1 MIIATAGHV
10 DHGKTSLVNALT
22 GIDTDRL
29 KEEKQRGLTI
39 DLGFAYSDAES
50 GERLGFVDV
59 PGHTKFISNML
70 AGVSAIDC
78 ALLVV
83 AADDGVMPQTLEHL
97 EILNLLGIDYG
108 LIALTK
114 IDRCDE
120 EQISRTL
127 EQINEVVSRTFLKDA
142 EIYPVSSTTNEGMET
157 LQVALEL
164 TADDIGHRKQNG
176 QFRLAIDRR
185 FSIKG
190 SGVVVTGSV
199 FSGKIS
205 VGDELFLMPQFIPVR
220 IRGLHTQNQ
229 KAASAIAG
237 DRCAVNISG
246 QGLELEHIHRGNWLT
261 TNSAVATSRVDIEI
275 AISHSETRP
284 LSHWTPVHIH
294 SAASHV
300 TGRVALLETTDS
312 TKIAPGQ
319 KGLAQLVFD
328 PPINLC
334 FGDRVIIRD
343 QAATRTIGGGKV
355 INTTSPKRG
364 RAKPERI
371 KQLRQLNPSSIDA
384 SLSALIQGEL
394 YGVELKTLRE
404 KFNLTDTE
412 LASYLDTSGFD
423 TVSNQLV
430 IPKNRLEA
438 VKDGLIEKL
447 EDWHKTNP
455 SKSGLPRNKIRQMLK
470 SWHQGLFDR
479 IIDGLIISEELLQDG
494 NLIQRPGYGVQ
505 LNNKEMSTWE
515 AVIPHLQ
522 LELLKPPVLHELAS
536 AVSLEPKQ
544 LEKILNQV
552 VKTGSLV
559 RPVKNRFFLP
569 EAMPQLM
576 AAMSRAA
583 DDKQQFTVQQYRD
596 QTGIGRNL
604 SIEILEYFDR
614 QGVTRRVGD
623 VRQIMNPE
631 NHQGYK

>member
-59 PGHTKFISNML
+59 PGHTKFINNML

-114 IDRCDE
+114 IDRCDD

-164 TADDIGHRKQNG
+164 TADGIGHRRQNG

-319 KGLAQLVFD
+319 KGLAQLVFN

-430 IPKNRLEA
+430 ISKSRLEA
-438 VKDGLIEKL
+438 AKDGLIEKL

-623 VRQIMNPE
+623 VRQIMNLE
-631 NHQGYK
+631 NHQG

>member
-22 GIDTDRL
+22 GVDTDRL

-78 ALLVV
+78 ALLVI

-164 TADDIGHRKQNG
+164 TADDIGHRRQNG

-261 TNSAVATSRVDIEI
+261 TNSALATSRVDIEI
-275 AISHSETRP
+275 AISRSETRP
-284 LSHWTPVHIH
+284 FSHWTPVHIH

-319 KGLAQLVFD
+319 KGLAQLVFN

-371 KQLRQLNPSSIDA
+371 EQLRQLNPSSIDA
-384 SLSALIQGEL
+384 SLAALIQGEL
-394 YGVELKTLRE
+394 YGVELKTIRE

-412 LASYLDTSGFD
+412 LANYLDTSGFE

-430 IPKNRLEA
+430 IPKDRLEA

-470 SWHQGLFDR
+470 SCHQGLFAR
-479 IIDGLIISEELLQDG
+479 SFY
-494 NLIQRPGYGVQ
+494 R
-505 LNNKEMSTWE
+505 
-515 AVIPHLQ
+515 
-522 LELLKPPVLHELAS
+522 
-536 AVSLEPKQ
+536 
-544 LEKILNQV
+544 
-552 VKTGSLV
+552 
-559 RPVKNRFFLP
+559 
-569 EAMPQLM
+569 M
-576 AAMSRAA
+576 A
-583 DDKQQFTVQQYRD
+583 T
-596 QTGIGRNL
+596 
-604 SIEILEYFDR
+604 
-614 QGVTRRVGD
+614 
-623 VRQIMNPE
+623 
-631 NHQGYK
+631 

>member
-22 GIDTDRL
+22 GVDTDRL

-164 TADDIGHRKQNG
+164 TADDIGHRRQNG

-246 QGLELEHIHRGNWLT
+246 QGLELEQIHRGNWLT
-261 TNSAVATSRVDIEI
+261 TNSALATSRVDIEI
-275 AISHSETRP
+275 AISRSETRP
-284 LSHWTPVHIH
+284 FSHWTPVHIH

-319 KGLAQLVFD
+319 KGLAQLVFN

-371 KQLRQLNPSSIDA
+371 EQLRQLNPSSIDA
-384 SLSALIQGEL
+384 SLAALIQGEL
-394 YGVELKTLRE
+394 YGVELKTIRE

-412 LASYLDTSGFD
+412 LANYLDTSGFE

-430 IPKNRLEA
+430 IPKDRLEA

-515 AVIPHLQ
+515 AVLPHLQ

-569 EAMPQLM
+569 EAIPQLM
-576 AAMSRAA
+576 AAMSKAA

-623 VRQIMNPE
+623 VRQIMNLE
-631 NHQGYK
+631 NHQG

>member
-22 GIDTDRL
+22 GVDTDRL

-78 ALLVV
+78 ALLVI

-164 TADDIGHRKQNG
+164 TAGDIGHRRQNG

-261 TNSAVATSRVDIEI
+261 TNSALATSRVDIEI
-275 AISHSETRP
+275 AISRSETRP
-284 LSHWTPVHIH
+284 FSHWTPVHIH

-319 KGLAQLVFD
+319 KGLAQLVFN

-371 KQLRQLNPSSIDA
+371 EQLRQLNPSSIDA
-384 SLSALIQGEL
+384 SLAALIQGEL
-394 YGVELKTLRE
+394 YGVELKTIRE

-412 LASYLDTSGFD
+412 LANYLNTSGFE

-430 IPKNRLEA
+430 IPKDRLEA

-447 EDWHKTNP
+447 EDWHKTNS

-515 AVIPHLQ
+515 AVLPHLQ

-576 AAMSRAA
+576 AAMSKAA
-583 DDKQQFTVQQYRD
+583 NDKQQFTVQQYRD

-623 VRQIMNPE
+623 VRQIMNLE
-631 NHQGYK
+631 NHQG

>member
-114 IDRCDE
+114 IDRCDD

-164 TADDIGHRKQNG
+164 TADGIGRRRQNG

-261 TNSAVATSRVDIEI
+261 TNSALATSRVDIEI

-284 LSHWTPVHIH
+284 FSHWTPVHIH

-394 YGVELKTLRE
+394 YGVKLKTLRE

-430 IPKNRLEA
+430 ISKNRLEA
-438 VKDGLIEKL
+438 AKDGLIEKL

-623 VRQIMNPE
+623 VRQIMNLE
-631 NHQGYK
+631 NHQG

>member
-39 DLGFAYSDAES
+39 DLGFAYSNAES

-59 PGHTKFISNML
+59 PGHTKFINNML

-97 EILNLLGIDYG
+97 EILNLLGIDHG

-120 EQISRTL
+120 EQVSRTL
-127 EQINEVVSRTFLKDA
+127 EQITRVVSKTFLKDA

-157 LQVALEL
+157 LQIALEL
-164 TADDIGHRKQNG
+164 AADEIEHRKKNG

-199 FSGKIS
+199 FSGSIS
-205 VGDELFLMPQFIPVR
+205 VGDELFLMPQEIPVR

-229 KAASAIAG
+229 EAETAIAG
-237 DRCAVNISG
+237 DRCAVNITG
-246 QGLELEHIHRGNWLT
+246 QGLELELIHRGNWLT
-261 TNSAVATSRVDIEI
+261 TNAAVATDRVDVELVV
-275 AISHSETRP
+275 SHSETRP
-284 LSHWTPVHIH
+284 FAHWTPVHIH
-294 SAASHV
+294 SAANHV
-300 TGRVALLETTDS
+300 TGRVALLETTD
-312 TKIAPGQ
+312 TTRIAPGQ

-343 QAATRTIGGGKV
+343 QAATRTIGGGRV

-371 KQLRQLNPSSIDA
+371 EQLRQLNPGNIEE
-384 SLSALIQGEL
+384 SLTALIQGEVQ
-394 YGVELKTLRE
+394 GVELKMIRE
-404 KFNLTDTE
+404 MFNLTAPE
-412 LASYLDTSGFD
+412 LASYLEAFSFDIISG
-423 TVSNQLV
+423 QLV
-430 IPKNRLEA
+430 IPTTRLEA
-438 VKDGLIEKL
+438 VTNGLIENL
-447 EDWHKTNP
+447 EDWHKANP
-455 SKSGLPRNKIRQMLK
+455 GKSGLPRNKIRQMVK
-470 SWHQGLFDR
+470 NWHPVLFDR
-479 IIDGLIISEELLQDG
+479 IIDGLIASGDLLQDG

-505 LNNKEMSTWE
+505 LNKKEMTTWQ
-515 AVIPHLQ
+515 AAMPHLEQ
-522 LELLKPPVLHELAS
+522 DLLKPPVLHELAGELS
-536 AVSLEPKQ
+536 VEPKQ

-552 VKTGSLV
+552 VKTGLLV

-569 EAMPQLM
+569 EAISELM
-576 AAMSRAA
+576 NAMTRAA

-596 QTGIGRNL
+596 ETGIGRNL

-614 QGVTRRVGD
+614 QGVTRRIGD
-623 VRQIMNPE
+623 VRQIMKQP
-631 NHQGYK
+631 

>member
-22 GIDTDRL
+22 GVDTDRL

-78 ALLVV
+78 ALLVI

-127 EQINEVVSRTFLKDA
+127 EQINEVVSRTFLEDA
-142 EIYPVSSTTNEGMET
+142 EVYPVSSTTNEGMET

-164 TADDIGHRKQNG
+164 TADDIGHRRQNG

-261 TNSAVATSRVDIEI
+261 TNSALATSRVDIEI
-275 AISHSETRP
+275 AISRSETRP
-284 LSHWTPVHIH
+284 FSHWTPVHIH

-319 KGLAQLVFD
+319 KGLAQLVFN

-371 KQLRQLNPSSIDA
+371 EQLRQLNPSSIDA
-384 SLSALIQGEL
+384 SLAALIQGEL
-394 YGVELKTLRE
+394 YGVELKTIRE

-412 LASYLDTSGFD
+412 LANYLNTSGFE

-430 IPKNRLEA
+430 IPKDRLEA

-447 EDWHKTNP
+447 EDWHKTNS

-515 AVIPHLQ
+515 AVLPHLQ

-576 AAMSRAA
+576 AAMSKAA

-623 VRQIMNPE
+623 VRQIINLE
-631 NHQGYK
+631 NHQG

>member
-22 GIDTDRL
+22 GVDTDRL

-39 DLGFAYSDAES
+39 DLGFAYSDSES

-78 ALLVV
+78 ALLVI

-164 TADDIGHRKQNG
+164 TADDIGHRRQNG

-261 TNSAVATSRVDIEI
+261 TNSALATSRVDIEI
-275 AISHSETRP
+275 AISRSETRP
-284 LSHWTPVHIH
+284 FSHWTPVHIH

-319 KGLAQLVFD
+319 KGLAQLVFN

-371 KQLRQLNPSSIDA
+371 EQLRQLNPSSTDA
-384 SLSALIQGEL
+384 SLAALIQGEL
-394 YGVELKTLRE
+394 YGVELKTIRE

-412 LASYLDTSGFD
+412 LANYLDTSGFE

-430 IPKNRLEA
+430 IPKDRLEA

-447 EDWHKTNP
+447 EDWHKTNS

-515 AVIPHLQ
+515 AVLPHLQ

-576 AAMSRAA
+576 AAMSKAA

-623 VRQIMNPE
+623 VRQIMNLE
-631 NHQGYK
+631 NHQG

>member
-39 DLGFAYSDAES
+39 DLGFAYSNAES

-59 PGHTKFISNML
+59 PGHTKFINNML

-97 EILNLLGIDYG
+97 EILNLLGIDHG

-120 EQISRTL
+120 EQVSRTL
-127 EQINEVVSRTFLKDA
+127 EQITQVVSKTFLKDA

-157 LQVALEL
+157 LQIALEL
-164 TADDIGHRKQNG
+164 AADEIEHRKKNG

-199 FSGKIS
+199 FSGSIS
-205 VGDELFLMPQFIPVR
+205 VGDELFLMPQEIPVR

-229 KAASAIAG
+229 EAETAIAG
-237 DRCAVNISG
+237 DRCAVNITG
-246 QGLELEHIHRGNWLT
+246 QGLELELIHRGNWLT
-261 TNSAVATSRVDIEI
+261 TNAAVATARVDVDLT
-275 AISHSETRP
+275 ISHSETRP
-284 LSHWTPVHIH
+284 FSHWTPVHIH
-294 SAASHV
+294 SAANHV
-300 TGRVALLETTDS
+300 TGRVALLETTD
-312 TKIAPGQ
+312 TTRIAPGH

-371 KQLRQLNPSSIDA
+371 EQLRQLNPGNVEE
-384 SLSALIQGEL
+384 SLTALIEGEAQ
-394 YGVELKTLRE
+394 GVELKMIRE
-404 KFNLTDTE
+404 MFNLTDPE
-412 LASYLDTSGFD
+412 LADYLDGSRFD
-423 TVSNQLV
+423 TISGQLV
-430 IPKNRLEA
+430 IPTTRLEA
-438 VKDGLIEKL
+438 VTNGLIEKL
-447 EDWHKTNP
+447 EDWHKANP
-455 SKSGLPRNKIRQMLK
+455 GNSGLPRNKIRQMVK
-470 SWHQGLFDR
+470 NWHQVLFDR
-479 IIDGLIISEELLQDG
+479 IIDGLIASGDLLQDG

-505 LNNKEMSTWE
+505 LNKKEMDTWQ
-515 AVIPHLQ
+515 AAMPHLEQ
-522 LELLKPPVLHELAS
+522 DLLKPPVLHELAGALS
-536 AVSLEPKQ
+536 VEPKQ

-552 VKTGSLV
+552 VKTGLLV

-569 EAMPQLM
+569 EAISELM
-576 AAMSRAA
+576 NAMTRAA

-596 QTGIGRNL
+596 ETGIGRNL

-623 VRQIMNPE
+623 VRQIMKQP
-631 NHQGYK
+631 

>member
-142 EIYPVSSTTNEGMET
+142 EIYPVSSTTNEGVET

-164 TADDIGHRKQNG
+164 TADGIGHRRQNG

-261 TNSAVATSRVDIEI
+261 TNSALATSRVDIEI

-430 IPKNRLEA
+430 ISKNRLEA

-447 EDWHKTNP
+447 EDWHKKNP

-623 VRQIMNPE
+623 VRQIMNLE
-631 NHQGYK
+631 NHQG

>member
-114 IDRCDE
+114 IDRCDD

-164 TADDIGHRKQNG
+164 TADGIGHRRKNG

-623 VRQIMNPE
+623 VRQIMNLE
-631 NHQGYK
+631 NHQG

>member
-1 MIIATAGHV
+1 MIIATSGHV

-29 KEEKQRGLTI
+29 KEEKKRGLTI
-39 DLGFAYSDAES
+39 DLGFAYSEAES

-78 ALLVV
+78 ALLVI

-97 EILNLLGIDYG
+97 EILNLLGIEYG

-120 EQISRTL
+120 EQINRTQ
-127 EQINEVVSRTFLKDA
+127 EQITQVVSKTFFKDA
-142 EIYPVSSTTNEGMET
+142 EIYPVSSITNEGIET

-164 TADDIGHRKQNG
+164 AADDIKRRRGNG

-185 FSIKG
+185 FSIRG

-199 FSGKIS
+199 FAGSLV
-205 VGDELFLMPQFIPVR
+205 VGDELFLMPQAIPVR
-220 IRGLHTQNQ
+220 IRGLHTQN
-229 KAASAIAG
+229 KEAESATTG

-246 QGLELEHIHRGNWLT
+246 QGIELDIIHRGNWLT
-261 TNSAVATSRVDIEI
+261 TNPAAATTRVDIEL
-275 AISHSETRP
+275 AISSSETRP
-284 LSHWTPVHIH
+284 FSHWTPVHVH
-294 SAASHV
+294 SAANHV
-300 TGRVALLETTDS
+300 TGRVALLETADTVR
-312 TKIAPGQ
+312 IAPGQ
-319 KGLAQLVFD
+319 KSLAQLVFD
-328 PPINLC
+328 SPINLC

-343 QAATRTIGGGKV
+343 QAATRTIGGGRV

-371 KQLRQLNPSSIDA
+371 EQLRQMNPGSIKE
-384 SLSALIQGEL
+384 SLTALILDEKHGT
-394 YGVELKTLRE
+394 ELKAIRE
-404 KFNLTDTE
+404 KFNLTGPE
-412 LASYLDTSGFD
+412 LESYLNTSGFD
-423 TVSNQLV
+423 IVSNQLV
-430 IPKNRLEA
+430 IPKDRLEA
-438 VKDGLIEKL
+438 VTVGLIEKL

-455 SKSGLPRNKIRQMLK
+455 GKSGLPRNKIRQMVK

-479 IIDGLIISEELLQDG
+479 IIDGLISSEELLQDG
-494 NLIQRPGYGVQ
+494 NLVQRPGYGVQ
-505 LNNKEMSTWE
+505 LNKKEMSTWQ
-515 AVIPHLQ
+515 AALPHLQ
-522 LELLKPPVLHELAS
+522 QELLKPPVLHELAS
-536 AVSLEPKQ
+536 TMSVDPKQ

-552 VKTGSLV
+552 VKTGLLV

-569 EAMPQLM
+569 EAIPELIE
-576 AAMSRAA
+576 AMSKAA
-583 DDKQQFTVQQYRD
+583 DDNQQFTVKQYRD

-614 QGVTRRVGD
+614 QGITRRIGD
-623 VRQIMNPE
+623 LRQIMRSENP
-631 NHQGYK
+631 

>member
-22 GIDTDRL
+22 GVDTDRL

-39 DLGFAYSDAES
+39 DLGFAYSNAES

-59 PGHTKFISNML
+59 PGHTKFINNML

-97 EILNLLGIDYG
+97 EILNLLGIDHG

-120 EQISRTL
+120 QQVSRTL
-127 EQINEVVSRTFLKDA
+127 EQITQVVSKTFLKDA

-157 LQVALEL
+157 LQIALEL
-164 TADDIGHRKQNG
+164 AADEIEHRKKTG

-199 FSGKIS
+199 FSGSIS
-205 VGDELFLMPQFIPVR
+205 VGDELFLMPQEIPVR

-229 KAASAIAG
+229 EAETAIAG
-237 DRCAVNISG
+237 DRCAVNITG
-246 QGLELEHIHRGNWLT
+246 QGLELELIHRGNWLT
-261 TNSAVATSRVDIEI
+261 TNAAAATARVDVEL

-284 LSHWTPVHIH
+284 FSHWTPVHIH
-294 SAASHV
+294 SAANHV
-300 TGRVALLETTDS
+300 TGRVALLETTD
-312 TKIAPGQ
+312 TTRIAPGH

-371 KQLRQLNPSSIDA
+371 EQLRQLNPGNVEE
-384 SLSALIQGEL
+384 SLTTLIQGEAQ
-394 YGVELKTLRE
+394 GVELKMIRE
-404 KFNLTDTE
+404 MFNLTDPE
-412 LASYLDTSGFD
+412 LADYLDGSRFD
-423 TVSNQLV
+423 TISGQLV
-430 IPKNRLEA
+430 IPTTRLEA
-438 VKDGLIEKL
+438 VTNGLIEKL
-447 EDWHKTNP
+447 EDWHKANP
-455 SKSGLPRNKIRQMLK
+455 GNSGLPRNKIRQMVK
-470 SWHQGLFDR
+470 NWHQVLFDR
-479 IIDGLIISEELLQDG
+479 IIDGLIASGDLLQDG

-505 LNNKEMSTWE
+505 LNKKEMDAWQ
-515 AVIPHLQ
+515 AAMPHLEQ
-522 LELLKPPVLHELAS
+522 DLLKPPVLHELAGALS
-536 AVSLEPKQ
+536 VEPKQ

-552 VKTGSLV
+552 VKTGLLV

-569 EAMPQLM
+569 EAISELM
-576 AAMSRAA
+576 KAMTRAA

-596 QTGIGRNL
+596 ETGIGRNL

-623 VRQIMNPE
+623 VRQIVKQP
-631 NHQGYK
+631 

>member
-22 GIDTDRL
+22 GVDTDRL

-59 PGHTKFISNML
+59 PGHTKFINNML

-97 EILNLLGIDYG
+97 EILNLLGIDHG
-108 LIALTK
+108 IIALTK

-127 EQINEVVSRTFLKDA
+127 DQINQVVSKTFLKDA
-142 EIYPVSSTTNEGMET
+142 EIYPVSAITNEGMET
-157 LQVALEL
+157 LQIALEL
-164 TADDIGHRKQNG
+164 TADEIEHRKQNG

-190 SGVVVTGSV
+190 SGIVVTGSV
-199 FSGKIS
+199 FSGSIA
-205 VGDELFLMPQFIPVR
+205 VGDELFLMPQEIPVR

-229 KAASAIAG
+229 EAETAIAG
-237 DRCAVNISG
+237 DRCAVNITG
-246 QGLELEHIHRGNWLT
+246 QGLELELVHRGNWLT
-261 TNSAVATSRVDIEI
+261 TNPAAATARVDVEL
-275 AISHSETRP
+275 AISSSETRP
-284 LSHWTPVHIH
+284 FSHWTPVHIH
-294 SAASHV
+294 SAANHV

-312 TKIAPGQ
+312 TRIPPGQ

-334 FGDRVIIRD
+334 FGDRIIIRD

-355 INTTSPKRG
+355 INTASPKRG

-371 KQLRQLNPSSIDA
+371 EQLRRLNPGNIEE
-384 SLSALIQGEL
+384 SLTALIPGSVQGIEL
-394 YGVELKTLRE
+394 RTIRE
-404 KFNLTDTE
+404 MFNLTDTE
-412 LASYLDTSGFD
+412 LTGYLDASGFEIISD
-423 TVSNQLV
+423 QLV
-430 IPKNRLEA
+430 IPETTLEA
-438 VKDGLIEKL
+438 VSVGLIEKL
-447 EDWHKTNP
+447 EDWHKANP
-455 SKSGLPRNKIRQMLK
+455 GKSGLPRNKIRQMAK
-470 SWHQGLFDR
+470 SWHQVLFDR
-479 IIDGLIISEELLQDG
+479 IIDGLIAGEELLQDG

-505 LNNKEMSTWE
+505 LNKKEMSTWE
-515 AVIPHLQ
+515 AALPHLK
-522 LELLKPPVLHELAS
+522 LDLLKPPVLHELAGAIS
-536 AVSLEPKQ
+536 VEPKQ

-552 VKTGSLV
+552 VKTGLLV

-569 EAMPQLM
+569 EAIPELKDAM
-576 AAMSRAA
+576 ARAA
-583 DDKQQFTVQQYRD
+583 DEKQQFTVQQYRD
-596 QTGIGRNL
+596 ETGIGRNL

-614 QGVTRRVGD
+614 QGVTRRIGD
-623 VRQIMNPE
+623 VRQIMEQP
-631 NHQGYK
+631 